1 MTATLSSGS
10 PFLAAAALTLA
21 GALAIAGLARAAG
34 EPLEVDLNARF
45 IAVTAGFTGAT
56 VDLYGATDGAGDV
69 IVVVRGPTTDI
80 TMRRKERVAGIW
92 INAAS
97 VEFDDVPGYYHVA
110 TSRPL
115 ADIAT
120 PETLTAS
127 VIGVDRLPLA
137 MNASMAAAEQTEW
150 RAALVRVQQR
160 AGLFPQQVGKVSFRG
175 TRLFTTRLLLP
186 ANVPTGQYDVDVL
199 LLEDRHIIGHRQA
212 QLEVRK
218 TGFEAGVYSF
228 AHERP
233 ALYGLIAIVI
243 ALMAGWLAGLV
254 FRRI

>member
-1 MTATLSSGS
+1 MRPGR
-10 PFLAAAALTLA
+10 PFLVAAALTLA
-21 GALAIAGLARAAG
+21 AALAIAGLARAAG

-69 IVVVRGPTTDI
+69 IVVVRGPPMDI

-97 VEFDDVPGYYHVA
+97 LEFDNVPGYYHVA
-110 TSRPL
+110 ASKPL
-115 ADIAT
+115 GEIAT
-120 PETLTAS
+120 PETLAAS

-137 MNASMAAAEQTEW
+137 MNAAVAAPEASEW

-160 AGLFPQQVGKVSFRG
+160 SGLFPQQVGKVFFRG
-175 TRLFTTRLLLP
+175 TRLFTTRLVLP
-186 ANVPTGQYDVDVL
+186 ANVPTGHYDVDVL
-199 LLEDRHIIGHRQA
+199 LVEGRHIIGHRQA

-218 TGFEAGVYSF
+218 TGFEAGVHSF

-233 ALYGLIAIVI
+233 ALYGLIAIII
-243 ALMAGWLAGLV
+243 ALVAGWLAGLV

>member
-1 MTATLSSGS
+1 MRPGL
-10 PFLAAAALTLA
+10 PFLVAAALTFA
-21 GALAIAGLARAAG
+21 AALAIAGLARAAG

-69 IVVVRGPTTDI
+69 IVVVRGPPMDI

-92 INAAS
+92 INAVS
-97 VEFDDVPGYYHVA
+97 LEFDNVPGYYHVA
-110 TSRPL
+110 ASRPL
-115 ADIAT
+115 GEIAT

-137 MNASMAAAEQTEW
+137 MNAAVAAPEASEW

-160 AGLFPQQVGKVSFRG
+160 SGLFPQQVGKVSFRG
-175 TRLFTTRLLLP
+175 TRLFTTRLVLP
-186 ANVPTGQYDVDVL
+186 ANVPTGHYDVDVL
-199 LLEDRHIIGHRQA
+199 LVEDRHIIGHRQA

-218 TGFEAGVYSF
+218 TGFEAGVHSF

-243 ALMAGWLAGLV
+243 ALVAGWLAGLV